1 MTGMYDI
8 HCHILPQVD
17 DGSTSMDVSLKM
29 LSSLKSQGV
38 TTVILTPHFR
48 RRMFEPSMKLICSQF
63 EKLKSAAADLSMS
76 LHLGCE
82 YHVNMD
88 IVEEIR
94 SGARPTL
101 AGSRYVL
108 CEFKGESP
116 FSFIQER
123 TNALRSAGYVPVIAH
138 AERYKALRDS
148 IDNIDELHSRGCRIQ
163 INADTIAGKE
173 GFFNGRFAR
182 KLAGYDLID
191 FAIGTYR
198 DVEQTKLLTV
208 EEYAKGTNEHLADV
222 KNRIEMFFC
231 FIMKTVRTI
240 SSCSLY
246 TKKQQ
251 NG

>member
-48 RRMFEPSMKLICSQF
+48 RRMFEPSMKLIYSQF

-123 TNALRSAGYVPVIAH
+123 TNALRSVGYVPVIAH

-173 GFFNGRFAR
+173 GFFSSRFAK
-182 KLAGYDLID
+182 KLAEYDLID
-191 FAIGTYR
+191 FVGSDAHDLKSRAPHMQEAAARLAKWGGER
-198 DVEQTKLLTV
+198 
-208 EEYAKGTNEHLADV
+208 YAQHVMIDNPAEIFAK
-222 KNRIEMFFC
+222 R
-231 FIMKTVRTI
+231 
-240 SSCSLY
+240 S
-246 TKKQQ
+246 
-251 NG
+251 